1 MLFRYIYLLVW
12 EGPLY
17 LLGGRV
23 GQTLKEVPAQEN
35 LRKKYHTKR
44 AMKTKSEGNLL
55 PRKVAQPPLLQ
66 NFLMKKK
73 YIYPITKTNL
83 KKFSPCRMWRGGL
96 RNYEDYDLRF
106 TFYNT
111 EDITYVC

>member
-17 LLGGRV
+17 LLGGV

-35 LRKKYHTKR
+35 LRKKYRTKR
-44 AMKTKSEGNLL
+44 AMKTKLEENLL
-55 PRKVAQPPLLQ
+55 PRKVAQPLLLQ

-73 YIYPITKTNL
+73 NIYPITKTNL
-83 KKFSPCRMWRGGL
+83 KKFSPCRKW
-96 RNYEDYDLRF
+96 
-106 TFYNT
+106 
-111 EDITYVC
+111 

>member
-35 LRKKYHTKR
+35 LRKKYRTKR
-44 AMKTKSEGNLL
+44 AMKTKSEENLL

-73 YIYPITKTNL
+73 IYISNNKNKFKEIQPMQDVARGP
-83 KKFSPCRMWRGGL
+83 KKL
-96 RNYEDYDLRF
+96 
-106 TFYNT
+106 
-111 EDITYVC
+111 

>member
-35 LRKKYHTKR
+35 LRKKYRTKR
-44 AMKTKSEGNLL
+44 AMKTKS
-55 PRKVAQPPLLQ
+55 VAQAPLLQ
-66 NFLMKKK
+66 NFLMEKKK
-73 YIYPITKTNL
+73 IYIQ
-83 KKFSPCRMWRGGL
+83 
-96 RNYEDYDLRF
+96 
-106 TFYNT
+106 
-111 EDITYVC
+111 